1 VTEPLNSPP
10 TLRAGLI
17 GHPVAHSRSPAMQQ
31 AAFDALGIHARYEL
45 WDARPDALA
54 ARIASLREPGML
66 GANVTIPHKLAV
78 IPLLDALAPEA
89 RLIAGAV
96 NTIVR
101 QESPA
106 GVRLV
111 GHNTD
116 IAGLEAT
123 FHQAGV
129 SLAGRHV
136 VLLGAGGTAQAL
148 AGLAAREGAASLMV
162 AARRPAAAEVLLA
175 SLSAR
180 LSGPLPTTRALDLAD
195 TAALQTALAA
205 CDLLANA
212 TSAGMDDPSAC
223 PIPSRLLDALPG
235 GTFVFDVVYT
245 SPETALL
252 RAARERGLDA
262 VNGLPMLLHQGAAAV
277 TLWTG
282 RQAPVDAMRV
292 ALGLR

>member
-1 VTEPLNSPP
+1 MTEPLNNHP

-31 AAFDALGIHARYEL
+31 AAFDALGIRARYEL
-45 WDARPDALA
+45 WDTPPDALA

-101 QESPA
+101 QEIPA
-106 GVRLV
+106 SVRLI

-123 FHQAGV
+123 FRQVGV

-148 AGLAAREGAASLMV
+148 AGLAARDGAASLAV
-162 AARRPAAAEVLLA
+162 AARRPAAAEALLA
-175 SLSAR
+175 SLCAR
-180 LSGPLPTTRALDLAD
+180 LSGPRPTTRALDLAN
-195 TAALQTALAA
+195 TVALQTALAA

-235 GTFVFDVVYT
+235 GTVVFDVVYT

-252 RAARERGLDA
+252 RAARERGLAA

-282 RQAPVDAMRV
+282 RQAPVDTMRV